1 MRPIRPTT
9 TEEESSRRGSGRG
22 INSTEPRFVAIGRI
36 VQPHGVRG
44 EVSVEVL
51 TDFPERFD
59 TIEIVYLGSASE
71 AEARQVKTARWHQD
85 RVLLSFEGCED
96 RTAAEGL
103 RGLLVQIP
111 IEEAMPLPE
120 GEYYAYDLIGLDVV
134 TVEGEALGRV
144 DDILFTGAN
153 DVYVVV
159 GPRGQILLPA
169 IADVVERID
178 LSAGQVVVRLM
189 DGLV

>member
-1 MRPIRPTT
+1 MRPIRATT
-9 TEEESSRRGSGRG
+9 NKEESKRRGSDQG

-59 TIEIVYLGSASE
+59 TIEVVYLGSASE
-71 AEARQVKTARWHQD
+71 AEARRVKTSRWHQD

-96 RTAAEGL
+96 RTAAEEL

-111 IEEAMPLPE
+111 AEEVMPLPE
-120 GEYYAYDLIGLDVV
+120 GEYYAHDLIGLDVL

-144 DDILFTGAN
+144 NDILFTGAN
-153 DVYVVV
+153 EVYVVV

-169 IADVVERID
+169 ITDVVERID
-178 LSAGQVVVRLM
+178 LSAGQIVVRLM

>member
-1 MRPIRPTT
+1 MRPIRATT
-9 TEEESSRRGSGRG
+9 SEEEGKRRGSGRG

-59 TIEIVYLGSASE
+59 TIEVVYLGSASE
-71 AEARQVKTARWHQD
+71 AEARQVKTARWHQN
-85 RVLLSFEGCED
+85 RALLSFEGCED
-96 RTAAEGL
+96 WTAAEGL

-111 IEEAMPLPE
+111 IEETMPLPE
-120 GEYYAYDLIGLDVV
+120 GEYYTHDLIGLDVL

-144 DDILFTGAN
+144 KDILFTGAN
-153 DVYVVV
+153 EVYVVV
-159 GPRGQILLPA
+159 GPRGQVLLPA

-178 LSAGQVVVRLM
+178 LNAGQIVVRLM

>member
-1 MRPIRPTT
+1 MRPIRATT
-9 TEEESSRRGSGRG
+9 NEEESKRRGSGRG

-59 TIEIVYLGSASE
+59 TIEVVYLGSASE
-71 AEARQVKTARWHQD
+71 AEARQVKTSRWHQD

-96 RTAAEGL
+96 RTAAEEL

-111 IEEAMPLPE
+111 AEEVMPLPE
-120 GEYYAYDLIGLDVV
+120 GEYYAHDLIGLDVL
-134 TVEGEALGRV
+134 TVEGETLGRV
-144 DDILFTGAN
+144 NDILFTGAN
-153 DVYVVV
+153 EVYVVV

-169 IADVVERID
+169 ITDVVERVD
-178 LSAGQVVVRLM
+178 LSAGQIVVRLM

>member
-9 TEEESSRRGSGRG
+9 SEEESKRRGSGRG
-22 INSTEPRFVAIGRI
+22 VNSTEPRFVAIGRI

-59 TIEIVYLGSASE
+59 TIEVVYLGDASE
-71 AEARQVKTARWHQD
+71 AEARQVKAARWHRN

-111 IEEAMPLPE
+111 IEETMPLPE
-120 GEYYAYDLIGLDVV
+120 GEYYAHDLIGLDVL
-134 TVEGEALGRV
+134 TIEGEALGRV
-144 DDILFTGAN
+144 NDILFTGAN
-153 DVYVVV
+153 EVYVVV

-169 IADVVERID
+169 IADVVERVD
-178 LSAGQVVVRLM
+178 LSAGQMVVRLM

>member
-9 TEEESSRRGSGRG
+9 SEAEGKRRGSARG

-59 TIEIVYLGSASE
+59 TIEVVYLGSASE
-71 AEARQVKTARWHQD
+71 AEARQVKTARWHQN
-85 RVLLSFEGCED
+85 RVLLSFEGYEN
-96 RTAAEGL
+96 RTAVEGL

-120 GEYYAYDLIGLDVV
+120 GEYYAHDLIGLDVV
-134 TVEGEALGRV
+134 TVEGETLGRIN
-144 DDILFTGAN
+144 DILFTGAN
-153 DVYVVV
+153 EVYVVV

-178 LSAGQVVVRLM
+178 LSAGQIVVRLM
-189 DGLV
+189 DGLI